1 MQGTKTATKET
12 GRELPNILVVDDEK
26 SICELLEIT
35 FRKQGHR
42 VEVANNVAGAKRKLQ
57 SQIFDIV
64 ISDIRMPDADGV
76 DLLRFTKEV
85 SPETFFLLVTG
96 VPTIET
102 AIAAINTGADRYVIK
117 DHELVDQLRRAVH
130 EVSENLKWK
139 REAGYLRRELRRLTG
154 LDNII
159 GQSPKMRALFDLIQT
174 IAPQASRVLITG
186 ESGTGKELV
195 ARAIHENSL
204 RAQAPFITINCGA
217 FPETLLES
225 ELFGYVKGAF
235 TGANENRRGLFQAA
249 HGGTLFMDE
258 IGNMSLTM
266 QVKLYRVLQEGKVR
280 PIGSTEEADVDVRII
295 AATNKDFEKEI
306 AEGRFRED
314 LYYRLSVI
322 PIQLPPL
329 RERRED
335 IPLLARHFLEQFRKV
350 MEKSI
355 ESISPEA
362 MRRLESYDWP
372 GNVRELENTIERAVA
387 LETTKE
393 ISVRVLPDRIL
404 GYGSASSSGAGA
416 SQGIEIPDDGVDFE
430 KVVAGTERLYLQA
443 ALEKAGGVRTRAS
456 EFLKITYRSF
466 RHYAKKH
473 SL

>member
-1 MQGTKTATKET
+1 MQATKIAAKEPV
-12 GRELPNILVVDDEK
+12 REMAHILVVDDER

-35 FRKQGHR
+35 FRKEGHR
-42 VEVANNVAGAKRKLQ
+42 VEIANNVESAKRKLE

-64 ISDIRMPDADGV
+64 ISDVRMPGETGV
-76 DLLRFTKEV
+76 DLLAFTKEIA
-85 SPETFFLLVTG
+85 PDTFFLLVTG
-96 VPTIET
+96 VPTLDT
-102 AIAAINTGADRYVIK
+102 AIAAINAGADRYVIK
-117 DHELVDQLRRAVH
+117 DHDLVEQLRRAVRSVT
-130 EVSENLKWK
+130 ESLKWK
-139 REAGYLRRELRRLTG
+139 KEAGYLRRELRRLTG

-159 GQSPKMRALFDLIQT
+159 GQSQKMRAIFDLIQT
-174 IAPQASRVLITG
+174 VAPQTSRVLITG

-195 ARAIHENSL
+195 ARAIHENSARL
-204 RAQAPFITINCGA
+204 QAPFVTINCGA

-225 ELFGYVKGAF
+225 ELFGYMKGAF
-235 TGANENRRGLFQAA
+235 TGANENRQGLFQAA

-295 AATNKDFEKEI
+295 AATNKEFEKEI

-335 IPLLARHFLEQFRKV
+335 IPLLARHFLESFRKA
-350 MEKSI
+350 MEKPI
-355 ESISPEA
+355 NGISPEA
-362 MRRLESYDWP
+362 MRQLESYDWP
-372 GNVRELENTIERAVA
+372 GNVRELENTMERAVA
-387 LETTKE
+387 LETGSE
-393 ISVRVLPDRIL
+393 ISLRVLPDRIA
-404 GYGSASSSGAGA
+404 GYAGSSAATGGN
-416 SQGIEIPDDGVDFE
+416 GITAFPPDGVDFE
-430 KVVAGTERLYLQA
+430 KEIAEAERHYLQA
-443 ALEKAGGVRTRAS
+443 ALEKAEGVRTQAADL
-456 EFLKITYRSF
+456 LKISYRSF

-473 SL
+473 NL

>member
-1 MQGTKTATKET
+1 MQATKIASKEPV
-12 GRELPNILVVDDEK
+12 REMAHILVVDDER

-35 FRKQGHR
+35 FRKEGHR
-42 VEVANNVAGAKRKLQ
+42 VELAHDVESAKRKLQ

-64 ISDIRMPDADGV
+64 ISDVRMPGETGV
-76 DLLRFTKEV
+76 DLLKFTKEIAPD
-85 SPETFFLLVTG
+85 SFFLLVTG
-96 VPTIET
+96 VPTLDT
-102 AIAAINTGADRYVIK
+102 AIAAINAGADRYVIK
-117 DHELVDQLRRAVH
+117 DHELVDQLRRAVRSVT
-130 EVSENLKWK
+130 ESMKWK
-139 REAGYLRRELRRLTG
+139 KEAGYLRRELRRLTG

-159 GQSPKMRALFDLIQT
+159 GQSPKMRAIFDLIQT
-174 IAPQASRVLITG
+174 VAPQTSRVLITG

-195 ARAIHENSL
+195 ARAIHENSS
-204 RAQAPFITINCGA
+204 RSQNPFITINCGA

-225 ELFGYVKGAF
+225 ELFGYMKGSF
-235 TGANENRRGLFQAA
+235 TGANENRQGLFQAA

-280 PIGSTEEADVDVRII
+280 PIGSTQESHVNVRII

-314 LYYRLSVI
+314 LYYRLNVI
-322 PIQLPPL
+322 PIQVPAL

-335 IPLLARHFLEQFRKV
+335 IPLLARHFLERFRKT
-350 MEKSI
+350 MEKPI
-355 ESISPEA
+355 DGVSPEA
-362 MRRLESYDWP
+362 MSKLEAYDWP
-372 GNVRELENTIERAVA
+372 GNVRELESTMERAVA
-387 LETTKE
+387 METGKE

-404 GYGSASSSGAGA
+404 GYAGTPLGAA
-416 SQGIEIPDDGVDFE
+416 EGIELPEDGVDFE
-430 KVVAGTERLYLQA
+430 KVVAATERMYLQA

>member
-1 MQGTKTATKET
+1 MQGTKAAAKET
-12 GRELPNILVVDDEK
+12 GREMPHILVVDDEK

-35 FRKQGHR
+35 FRKEGHR
-42 VEVANNVAGAKRKLQ
+42 VEVAHNVDAAKRKLE
-57 SQIFDIV
+57 SQIFDII
-64 ISDIRMPDADGV
+64 ISDIRMPGAGGV
-76 DLLRFTKEV
+76 DLLKFSKEIAPGSV
-85 SPETFFLLVTG
+85 FLLITG
-96 VPTIET
+96 VPTVET
-102 AIAAINTGADRYVIK
+102 AIAAINAGADRYVIK

-130 EVSENLKWK
+130 EVSESLRWK
-139 REAGYLRRELRRLTG
+139 KEAGYLRRELRRLTG

-159 GQSPKMRALFDLIQT
+159 GQSPRMRAIFDMIQT
-174 IAPQASRVLITG
+174 VAPQSSRVLITG

-195 ARAIHENSL
+195 ARAIHENSA

-225 ELFGYVKGAF
+225 ELFGYMKGSF
-235 TGANENRRGLFQAA
+235 TGANENRAGLFQAA

-322 PIQLPPL
+322 PIQLPAL

-335 IPLLARHFLEQFRKV
+335 IPLLARHFLETFRKT
-350 MEKSI
+350 MEKPI
-355 ESISPEA
+355 EAISPEA
-362 MRRLESYDWP
+362 MSRLEAYDWP
-372 GNVRELENTIERAVA
+372 GNVRELENTMERAVA
-387 LETTKE
+387 LESGKE
-393 ISVRVLPDRIL
+393 ISVRVLPDRVAGI
-404 GYGSASSSGAGA
+404 SSGSPLAA
-416 SQGIEIPDDGVDFE
+416 SAPSPEFPSDGLDFE
-430 KVVAGTERLYLQA
+430 REIAETERRYLQA
-443 ALEKAGGVRTRAS
+443 ALEKAGGVRTKAS
-456 EFLKITYRSF
+456 ELLKISYRSF

-473 SL
+473 NL